1 MNEEI
6 IKKIFETVY
15 VQIQSEIAGLEK
27 TANKQHEKLQERE
40 KAIVDIITYTTE
52 LIRKILAMTAGLEA
66 EKKAQALEAGLG
78 NMVTRLN
85 EITRATHD
93 DTLRAGG
100 ASNALASVTAITAKG
115 YTLHDSEI
123 EKARE
128 IQQKQASGTLD
139 QKRKLGTRPEKL
151 KDIRNYALDEKDE

>member
-1 MNEEI
+1 MNEVT

-15 VQIQSEIAGLEK
+15 VQIQSEIAALER

-40 KAIVDIITYTTE
+40 QAIVDIITYTTE

-66 EKKAQALEAGLG
+66 EKKAQVLEAGLG
-78 NMVTRLN
+78 NLVTRLN

-100 ASNALASVTAITAKG
+100 ASNALAAVTEFGRESTGAFSRKRRATASQC
-115 YTLHDSEI
+115 L
-123 EKARE
+123 
-128 IQQKQASGTLD
+128 
-139 QKRKLGTRPEKL
+139 RPS
-151 KDIRNYALDEKDE
+151 R